1 MKETFSPEK
10 RELLAVSFGTSYPQT
25 REKTIGAI
33 ERALEAAFPE
43 YSLRRAFT
51 SGMVLAITRER
62 EGLDIDSMDRALD
75 RAAEEG
81 VEELL
86 IQPTHLLEG
95 LEYRRLLEAAQSRTK
110 DFPHLAVGR
119 PLLTGEEDFLAVA
132 RALIRAD
139 APWDDGHT
147 ALVLM
152 GHGTTARCNS
162 VYPRLEGV
170 LRELGG
176 EGWFVGT
183 VEARPTV
190 HEVLERVKKGNFRR
204 VFLRPLMIVAGDH
217 ANHDMA
223 GEEEDSWKQVFAR
236 AGYEVHC
243 CLEGLGELEE
253 IREIFVRH
261 ARQALET
268 MRP

>member
-1 MKETFSPEK
+1 MNKILSPTK

-33 ERALEAAFPE
+33 EGALEAAFPE
-43 YSLRRAFT
+43 YTLRRAFT
-51 SGMVLAITRER
+51 SRVVIRLARER

-95 LEYRRLLEAAQSRTK
+95 LEYRRLVETVERRAREFSR
-110 DFPHLAVGR
+110 LGVGR
-119 PLLTGEEDFLAVA
+119 PLLTGQEDFLAVA

-139 APWDDGHT
+139 ASWDDGRT

-152 GHGTTARCNS
+152 GHGTTASCNA
-162 VYPRLEGV
+162 VYPKLEAV
-170 LRELGG
+170 LRTLGG
-176 EGWFVGT
+176 GHWFVGT
-183 VEARPTV
+183 VEARPALG
-190 HEVLERVKKGNFRR
+190 EILERVKAGNYRR
-204 VFLRPLMIVAGDH
+204 VLLRPLMIVAGDH

-223 GEEEDSWKQVFAR
+223 GEGEDSWRGAFAR

-243 CLEGLGELEE
+243 RMEGLGELEE
-253 IREIFVRH
+253 IRSLFVRH
-261 ARQALET
+261 ARQALELLQ
-268 MRP
+268 